1 MKYKAIKKK
10 NRKGSSLKKINPVF
24 EISILFVEIIL
35 N

>member
-10 NRKGSSLKKINPVF
+10 QKRKLFKKINPVF